1 MINLVVLSGRI
12 CNEIELRYTNSNK
25 AVCNLTLAVDKPF
38 GNKETD
44 FFQIVAWEKKAEFLN
59 NYLGKGRK
67 ITITGRLENR
77 KWEDKE
83 GNKRTTTEVIA
94 NDIDFADSKNKSE
107 QQETEA
113 ADDGFQTI
121 GIEDDSLPF

>member
-1 MINLVVLSGRI
+1 MINTVVLSGRI
-12 CNEIELRYTNSNK
+12 CNDIELRYTNSNK
-25 AVCNLTLAVDKPF
+25 AVCNITLAVDKPF

-44 FFQIVAWEKKAEFLN
+44 FFNIVAWDKKAEFLN

-83 GNKRTTTEVIA
+83 GNNKTTTEIIV
-94 NDIDFADSKNKSE
+94 NDIDFADSKTK
-107 QQETEA
+107 QETEE
-113 ADDGFQTI
+113 ADDSEFETVET
-121 GIEDDSLPF
+121 EDDSLPF